1 MKKIYIVMA
10 LLLAVTALLSGCGDD
25 GENSSGNTSQTS
37 QTTQATQSDA
47 ESSTEKNGTDL
58 SFGESELPFA
68 SVDEDGDEFVGA
80 WKIVDG
86 TGSQFENFAFCF
98 NGEGKAALAIDNTGY
113 YAKYEIKEENGKKT
127 FTSQML
133 FGINGEYTYSI
144 SDDKS
149 KITLTKTDDNSKL
162 TMQRI
167 ENFNCIP
174 ELNDAKVDENLVG
187 AWKSEDEEYFYFDE
201 SGLMYQN
208 QYNTM
213 FTYAE
218 YSAENSVL
226 TAKYSMEGEMS
237 DEYDYKVD
245 GDTLTLNGFSYERID
260 ESELL

>member
-1 MKKIYIVMA
+1 MKKIYIASA
-10 LLLAVTALLSGCGDD
+10 LLLAVTALFSGCGDD
-25 GENSSGNTSQTS
+25 GENSSNNTSQTS
-37 QTTQATQSDA
+37 QITQAAQSDTQ
-47 ESSTEKNGTDL
+47 SSTEKNGTDL

-68 SVDEDGDEFVGA
+68 SVYENGDDFVGA

-86 TGSQFENFAFCF
+86 TGSQFEPFAFCF
-98 NGEGKAALAIDNTGY
+98 NGDGKGALAIDNAGY

-144 SDDKS
+144 TDDKS

-167 ENFNCIP
+167 ENFNCKP

-213 FTYAE
+213 FTYAA
-218 YSAENSVL
+218 YSAEDSVL
-226 TAKYSMEGEMS
+226 TADYSMEGEMS
-237 DEYDYKVD
+237 DEYEYKVD
-245 GDTLTLNGFSYERID
+245 GDTLTLIGFSYERID
-260 ESELL
+260 VSELL